1 MTIELNSHGKTKE
14 QPYIYFGGAPF
25 IGIELEIDTLFPV
38 NKEQFQV
45 DILSVLDKENLVTHY
60 KVEKDGSLVAGLE
73 IIFQPHNIYELKN
86 F

>member
-1 MTIELNSHGKTKE
+1 MTIELKSHGKTKE
-14 QPYIYFGGAPF
+14 QPYIYFGEAPF